1 MTKKNYLFHFK
12 ISPKFNSYIN
22 YLKKNLNIKSNCKLI
37 DYILELSSKNIPNL
51 KQIIGDHKSE
61 YEFID
66 TKDIKRNDKY
76 VRLNPEKYKLLKKW
90 HYIFNEY
97 GISVI
102 LRDII
107 TFFYEGVKKYG
118 VDEFINMIVRKIN
131 VKKIKYD
138 IKDIMTHLLN
148 ISKKKILLY
157 SHIID
162 NLPVYV

>member
-51 KQIIGDHKSE
+51 KQIISDHKSE

-66 TKDIKRNDKY
+66 TKDTKRIDKY

-138 IKDIMTHLLN
+138 IMDIMTHLLN

>member
-107 TFFYEGVKKYG
+107 T
-118 VDEFINMIVRKIN
+118 
-131 VKKIKYD
+131 
-138 IKDIMTHLLN
+138 
-148 ISKKKILLY
+148 
-157 SHIID
+157 
-162 NLPVYV
+162 